1 MASASSDLTR
11 TAVEQVVRD
20 VLLRHLTGVAV
31 GGGVKPKPNPLLVN
45 ISARHVHLSPE
56 HLEILFGKGAQLE
69 IQKDLYQTGYYAA
82 KQTVA
87 VVGPRRRMLPEVRVL
102 GPCRGATQVELAFTD
117 GISLGLDLPVRISGD
132 IQGTPGCVLV
142 GPQGVVELQQG
153 VIRAMRHVHMG
164 PADLE
169 YYGVKDGDF
178 MNLRVESPGCT
189 TVLEDLKVRYG
200 KEIKLEVHLDTD
212 EGNAVNLEQATKVEL
227 LKAEPCSC
235 KHP

>member
-69 IQKDLYQTGYYAA
+69 VQKDLYQTGYFAA

-164 PADLE
+164 PGDLE

-227 LKAEPCSC
+227 LKVEPCSC
-235 KHP
+235 QHK